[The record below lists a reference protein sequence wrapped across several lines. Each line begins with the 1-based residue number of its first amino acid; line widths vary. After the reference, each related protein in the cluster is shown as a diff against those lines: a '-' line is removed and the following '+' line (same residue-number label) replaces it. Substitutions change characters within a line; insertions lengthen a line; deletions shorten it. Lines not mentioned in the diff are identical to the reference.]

1 MTNYEFTKVSP
12 QQLMLQ
18 IRYTKDGCPDYWV
31 NLRTGDFSEDKLHQL
46 ASNNAYQAERY
57 WETISQLPQEVVP
70 AQTAGVIKDKVPTIA
85 PEYDPLNEDISFEWV
100 ETGDTLTQSW
110 TVTEKNEEGK
120 TQALNEW
127 RQTVMIT
134 MRQYRLALAQE
145 GLLQTAEDAI
155 ALISEPDRATVSI
168 EWEYSTTVERNAQ
181 WVATHAAAIGLTDTQ
196 LDDLFHLGI
205 TL

>member
-1 MTNYEFTKVSP
+1 MTNYEFTKISP

-70 AQTAGVIKDKVPTIA
+70 AQTAGVIKDKVPTVA
-85 PEYDPLNEDISFEWV
+85 PDHDPLTEDISFEWV